1 MNLHAI
7 VAPAIG
13 TVNPFVSVDIRR
25 ALPPTE
31 ADNGVLIPTYQDL
44 GSFSAQVQALTF
56 TDLQKLDGMNIQG
69 TRRGVYMNG
78 ATAGV
83 IRAEQRGGDILQFPA
98 GTLPEGDVWLCAMVL
113 EQWFDWCKIAITL
126 QNQ

>member
-7 VAPAIG
+7 VSPVIG
-13 TVNPFVSVDIRR
+13 MVNPHVAVTVLR
-25 ALPPTE
+25 ALPPTV
-31 ADNGVLIPTYQDL
+31 ADDGTQIPAFEDL
-44 GSFSAQVQALTF
+44 GSAQAQVQALSF

-69 TRRGVYMNG
+69 TRRAVYLNG
-78 ATAGV
+78 EVAGV
-83 IRAEQRGGDILQFPA
+83 IRGLQQGGDILQFPT

-113 EQWFDWCKIAITL
+113 EQWPDWCKIAITL